1 MALTKL
7 RDHFRETPRTAFM
20 KMLDQ
25 KVHVVEKLAASAF
38 HAQRASDH
46 NLYFKSNQNNP
57 MDIVDRTIV
66 SFYESAIKHLQ
77 GLPGS
82 VKEDMPK
89 DWKFGFEYLVDGETP
104 NFKYSLLPKN
114 NLVLTHIK
122 VMKPGTDKV
131 QKVIRDTKVLNKW
144 ANVLEVQQPPVLFEG
159 VLRHDQKEALI
170 NILEMSDEKYAK
182 VYSDRSF
189 SRDIYSIFNSEVR
202 RTALQES
209 LDSEID
215 GLVISFVEGKTMSPY
230 KIEAFD
236 RLEESSNERKSSD
249 IYQITIVDLIEHLMS
264 YDFTKHKLV
273 EDKKDRRY
281 IELMSEVFNQYIKDN
296 ASKYI
301 GVDFNIA
308 EFAKKDSFKLNK
320 NFIQNQETLKYTNN
334 EILAELFKI
343 MLSSFRNERSKTTDI
358 LSEDMVNQMNDI
370 VSNIKNH
377 IDGKIEENDVLDFNA
392 YLKNSKIN
400 NSQESDLN
408 EALKVK
414 TVKHGN
420 KMVNMFVGRF
430 QPFTLGH
437 AKVVKQMHEQNGYPV
452 VIFLVKA
459 KNKKK
464 EDAFKRPYDE
474 QTQLEMLNNLK
485 KELPIEHVYIIPTAA
500 IDVMFN
506 EMRPKY
512 EPVLWGTGTD
522 RMKVYGYQVDRQEY
536 RDDLNVLPEFG
547 LYEIKRTGENIS
559 ATKVRNAMLDDD
571 FKAFKKMTPK
581 GIHGMYND
589 LKNKLEQS
597 MALAEST
604 EAVLTFEQFIKS

>member
-1 MALTKL
+1 MALQKL
-7 RDHFRETPRTAFM
+7 RDHFRETPRAAFM

-25 KVHVVEKLAASAF
+25 KVHVVEKLSASAF
-38 HAQRASDH
+38 HVQRGESS
-46 NLYFKSNQNNP
+46 NIYFKSNQNTP

-89 DWKFGFEYLVDGETP
+89 DWRFGFEYLVDGDTP

-114 NLVLTHIK
+114 NLVLTHVK

-131 QKVIRDTKVLNKW
+131 QKVIRDTSILNKW
-144 ANVLEVQQPPVLFEG
+144 AGVLEVQQPPVLFEG
-159 VLRHDQKEALI
+159 MLRHDQKEALV
-170 NILEMSDEKYAK
+170 NLLEMSDEQYAK

-189 SRDIYSIFNSEVR
+189 SRDLYSIFNSEVR
-202 RTALQES
+202 RSALQES
-209 LDSEID
+209 LDADID
-215 GLVISFVEGKTMSPY
+215 GLVISFVDGKSMSPY
-230 KIEAFD
+230 KIESFN
-236 RLEESSNERKSSD
+236 RVEESQEQRKPSD
-249 IYQITIVDLIEHLMS
+249 IYQITIVDLIENLMS
-264 YDFTKHKLV
+264 YDFTQHKLV
-273 EDKKDRRY
+273 EEKKDRRY
-281 IELMSEVFNQYIKDN
+281 LELMSEVFNKYIKEN
-296 ASKYI
+296 AAKYI
-301 GVDFNIA
+301 GVDFNVA
-308 EFAKKDSFKLNK
+308 DFAKKDAFKLNK

-343 MLSSFRNERSKTTDI
+343 MLSSFRNERTKTTDI
-358 LSEDMVNQMNDI
+358 LSEDMINQMNDI
-370 VSNIKNH
+370 VSNIQNH
-377 IDGKIEENDVLDFNA
+377 IDGKIEENDVLDFNS
-392 YLKNSKIN
+392 YLKNTKIN
-400 NSQESDLN
+400 NLPESDLN
-408 EALKVK
+408 EGLKVK
-414 TVKHGN
+414 TTEHGK

-571 FKAFKKMTPK
+571 FKSFKKMTPK

-597 MALAEST
+597 LSLAEST
-604 EAVLTFEQFIKS
+604 ETILTFEQFIKS

>member
-7 RDHFRETPRTAFM
+7 RDHFRETPRAAFM

-25 KVHVVEKLAASAF
+25 KVHVVEKLTASAF
-38 HAQRASDH
+38 HVQRASDH

-144 ANVLEVQQPPVLFEG
+144 AGVLEVQQPPVLFEG

-170 NILEMSDEKYAK
+170 NVLEMSDEKYAK

-215 GLVISFVEGKTMSPY
+215 GLVISFVDGKTMSPY

-236 RLEESSNERKSSD
+236 RLEESFNERKSSD

-320 NFIQNQETLKYTNN
+320 NFIKNQETLKYTNN

-400 NSQESDLN
+400 NSPESDLN

-414 TVKHGN
+414 TIKHGN

-459 KNKKK
+459 KKKKK

-485 KELPIEHVYIIPTAA
+485 KELPIEHVYIISTAA

-522 RMKVYGYQVDRQEY
+522 RMHVYAAQVNKPVY
-536 RDDLNVLPEFG
+536 REDLNVLPEFG

>member
-1 MALTKL
+1 MALQKL
-7 RDHFRETPRTAFM
+7 RDHFRETPRAAFM

-25 KVHVVEKLAASAF
+25 KVHVVEKLSASAF
-38 HAQRASDH
+38 HVQRGESS
-46 NLYFKSNQNNP
+46 NIYFKSNQNTP

-89 DWKFGFEYLVDGETP
+89 DWRFGFEYLVDGDTP

-114 NLVLTHIK
+114 NLVLTHVK

-131 QKVIRDTKVLNKW
+131 QKVIRDTSILNKW
-144 ANVLEVQQPPVLFEG
+144 AGVLEVQQPPVLFEG
-159 VLRHDQKEALI
+159 MLRHDQKEALI
-170 NILEMSDEKYAK
+170 NLLEMSDEQYSK

-189 SRDIYSIFNSEVR
+189 SRDLYSIFNSEVR
-202 RTALQES
+202 RSALQES
-209 LDSEID
+209 LDADID
-215 GLVISFVEGKTMSPY
+215 GLVISFVDGKSMSPY
-230 KIEAFD
+230 KIESFN
-236 RLEESSNERKSSD
+236 RVEESQEQRKPSD
-249 IYQITIVDLIEHLMS
+249 IYQITIVDLIENLMS
-264 YDFTKHKLV
+264 YDFTQHKLV
-273 EDKKDRRY
+273 EEKKDRRY
-281 IELMSEVFNQYIKDN
+281 LELMSEVFNKYIKEN
-296 ASKYI
+296 AAKYI
-301 GVDFNIA
+301 GVDFNVA
-308 EFAKKDSFKLNK
+308 DFAKKDAFKLNK

-343 MLSSFRNERSKTTDI
+343 MLSSFRNERTKTTDI
-358 LSEDMVNQMNDI
+358 LSEDMINQMNDI
-370 VSNIKNH
+370 VSNIQNH
-377 IDGKIEENDVLDFNA
+377 IDGKIEENDVLDFNS
-392 YLKNSKIN
+392 YLKNTKIN
-400 NSQESDLN
+400 NLPESDLN
-408 EALKVK
+408 EGLKVK
-414 TVKHGN
+414 TTEHGK

-597 MALAEST
+597 LSLAEST
-604 EAVLTFEQFIKS
+604 ETILTFEQFIKS

>member
-1 MALTKL
+1 MALQKL
-7 RDHFRETPRTAFM
+7 RDHFRETPRAAFM

-25 KVHVVEKLAASAF
+25 KVHVVEKLSASAF
-38 HAQRASDH
+38 HVQRGESS
-46 NLYFKSNQNNP
+46 NIYFKSNQNTP

-77 GLPGS
+77 GLEGS

-89 DWKFGFEYLVDGETP
+89 DWRFGFEYLVDGDTP

-114 NLVLTHIK
+114 NLVLTHVK

-131 QKVIRDTKVLNKW
+131 QKVIRDTSILNKW
-144 ANVLEVQQPPVLFEG
+144 AGVLEVQQPPVLFEG
-159 VLRHDQKEALI
+159 MLRHDQKEALV
-170 NILEMSDEKYAK
+170 NLLEMSDEQYAK

-189 SRDIYSIFNSEVR
+189 SRDLYSIFNSEVR
-202 RTALQES
+202 RSALQES
-209 LDSEID
+209 LDADID
-215 GLVISFVEGKTMSPY
+215 GLVISFVDGKSMSPY
-230 KIEAFD
+230 KIESFN
-236 RLEESSNERKSSD
+236 RVEESQEQRKPSD
-249 IYQITIVDLIEHLMS
+249 IYQITIVDLIENLMS
-264 YDFTKHKLV
+264 YDFTQHKLV
-273 EDKKDRRY
+273 EEKKDRRY
-281 IELMSEVFNQYIKDN
+281 LELMSEVFNKYIKEN
-296 ASKYI
+296 AAKYI
-301 GVDFNIA
+301 GVDFNVA
-308 EFAKKDSFKLNK
+308 DFAKKDAFKLNK

-343 MLSSFRNERSKTTDI
+343 MLSSFRNERTKTTDI
-358 LSEDMVNQMNDI
+358 LSEDMINQMNDI
-370 VSNIKNH
+370 VSNIQNH
-377 IDGKIEENDVLDFNA
+377 IDGKIEENDVLDFNS
-392 YLKNSKIN
+392 YLKNTKIN
-400 NSQESDLN
+400 NLPESDLN
-408 EALKVK
+408 EGLKVK
-414 TVKHGN
+414 TTEHGK

-604 EAVLTFEQFIKS
+604 ETILTFEQFIKS

>member
-1 MALTKL
+1 MALQKL
-7 RDHFRETPRTAFM
+7 RDHFKETPRAAFM

-25 KVHVVEKLAASAF
+25 KVHVVEKLSASAF
-38 HAQRASDH
+38 HVQRGDSS
-46 NLYFKSNQNNP
+46 NLYFKSNQNTP
-57 MDIVDRTIV
+57 MNIVDRTIV

-77 GLPGS
+77 GLEGS

-89 DWKFGFEYLVDGETP
+89 DWRFGFEYLIDGDTP

-131 QKVIRDTKVLNKW
+131 QKVIRDTSILNKW
-144 ANVLEVQQPPVLFEG
+144 ADVLEVQQPPVLFEG
-159 VLRHDQKEALI
+159 MLRHDQKEALV
-170 NILEMSDEKYAK
+170 NLLEMSDEQYAK

-189 SRDIYSIFNSEVR
+189 SRDLYSIFNSEVR
-202 RTALQES
+202 RSALQES
-209 LDSEID
+209 LDADID
-215 GLVISFVEGKTMSPY
+215 GLIISFVDGKSMSPY
-230 KIEAFD
+230 KIEAFN
-236 RLEESSNERKSSD
+236 RIEESQEPRRSSD
-249 IYQITIVDLIEHLMS
+249 IYQITIVDLVENLMD
-264 YDFTKHKLV
+264 YDFTQHKLV
-273 EDKKDRRY
+273 EEKKDRRY
-281 IELMSEVFNQYIKDN
+281 IELMSEVFNKYIKEN
-296 ASKYI
+296 AAKYI
-301 GVDFNIA
+301 GVDFNVA
-308 EFAKKDSFKLNK
+308 DFAKKDAFKLNK

-343 MLSSFRNERSKTTDI
+343 MLSSFRNERTKTTDI
-358 LSEDMVNQMNDI
+358 LSEDMINQMNDI
-370 VSNIKNH
+370 VSNIQNH

-392 YLKNSKIN
+392 YLKNAKIN
-400 NSQESDLN
+400 NLPESDLN
-408 EALKVK
+408 EGLKVK
-414 TVKHGN
+414 TVKHGK

-547 LYEIKRTGENIS
+547 LSEIKRTGENIS

-604 EAVLTFEQFIKS
+604 ETILTFEQFIQS

>member
-1 MALTKL
+1 MALQKL
-7 RDHFRETPRTAFM
+7 RDHFKETPRAAFM

-25 KVHVVEKLAASAF
+25 KVHVVEKLSASAF
-38 HAQRASDH
+38 HVQRGNAS
-46 NLYFKSNQNNP
+46 NLYFKSNQNTP
-57 MDIVDRTIV
+57 MDIIDRTIV

-77 GLPGS
+77 GLEGS

-89 DWKFGFEYLVDGETP
+89 DWRFGFEYLIDGDTP

-131 QKVIRDTKVLNKW
+131 QKVIRDTSILNKW
-144 ANVLEVQQPPVLFEG
+144 AGVLEVQQPPVLFEG
-159 VLRHDQKEALI
+159 MLRHDQKEALI
-170 NILEMSDEKYAK
+170 NLLEMSDEQYAK

-189 SRDIYSIFNSEVR
+189 SRDLYTIFNSEVR
-202 RTALQES
+202 RSALQES
-209 LDSEID
+209 LDADID
-215 GLVISFVEGKTMSPY
+215 GLVISFVDGKSMSPY
-230 KIEAFD
+230 KIEAFN
-236 RLEESSNERKSSD
+236 RIEESQEPRRSSD
-249 IYQITIVDLIEHLMS
+249 IYQITIVDLIENLMS
-264 YDFTKHKLV
+264 YDFTQHKLV
-273 EDKKDRRY
+273 EEKKDRRY
-281 IELMSEVFNQYIKDN
+281 LELMSEVFNKYIKEN
-296 ASKYI
+296 AAKYI
-301 GVDFNIA
+301 GVDFNVA
-308 EFAKKDSFKLNK
+308 DFAKKDAFKLNK

-343 MLSSFRNERSKTTDI
+343 MLSSFRNERTKTTDI

-370 VSNIKNH
+370 VSNIQNH
-377 IDGKIEENDVLDFNA
+377 IDGKVEENDVLDFNA

-400 NSQESDLN
+400 NLPESDLN
-408 EALKVK
+408 EGLKVK
-414 TVKHGN
+414 TVKHGK

-597 MALAEST
+597 MSLAEST
-604 EAVLTFEQFIKS
+604 ETILTFEQFIQS

>member
-1 MALTKL
+1 MALQKL
-7 RDHFRETPRTAFM
+7 RDHFKETPRAAFM

-25 KVHVVEKLAASAF
+25 KVHVVEKLSASAF
-38 HAQRASDH
+38 HVQRGGSS
-46 NLYFKSNQNNP
+46 NLYFKSNQNTP

-77 GLPGS
+77 GLEGS

-89 DWKFGFEYLVDGETP
+89 DWRFGFEYLIDGDTP

-131 QKVIRDTKVLNKW
+131 QKVIRDTSILNKW
-144 ANVLEVQQPPVLFEG
+144 AGVLEVQQPPVLFEG
-159 VLRHDQKEALI
+159 MLRHDQKEALI
-170 NILEMSDEKYAK
+170 NLLEMSDEQYAK

-189 SRDIYSIFNSEVR
+189 SRDLYTIFNSEVR
-202 RTALQES
+202 RSALQES
-209 LDSEID
+209 LDADID
-215 GLVISFVEGKTMSPY
+215 GLVISFVDGKSMSPY
-230 KIEAFD
+230 KIEAFN
-236 RLEESSNERKSSD
+236 RIEESQEPRKPSD
-249 IYQITIVDLIEHLMS
+249 IYQITIVDLIENLMS
-264 YDFTKHKLV
+264 YDFTQHKLV
-273 EDKKDRRY
+273 EEKKDRRY
-281 IELMSEVFNQYIKDN
+281 LELMSEVFNKYIKEN
-296 ASKYI
+296 AAKYI
-301 GVDFNIA
+301 GVDFNVA
-308 EFAKKDSFKLNK
+308 DFAKKDAFKLNK

-343 MLSSFRNERSKTTDI
+343 MLSSFRNERTKTTDI

-370 VSNIKNH
+370 VSNIQNH
-377 IDGKIEENDVLDFNA
+377 IDGKVEENDVLDFNA

-400 NSQESDLN
+400 NLPESDLN
-408 EALKVK
+408 EGLKVK
-414 TVKHGN
+414 TVKHGK

-464 EDAFKRPYDE
+464 EDSFKRPYDE

-597 MALAEST
+597 MSLAEST
-604 EAVLTFEQFIKS
+604 ETILTFEQFIQS

>member
-1 MALTKL
+1 MALQKL
-7 RDHFRETPRTAFM
+7 RDHFKETPRAAFM

-25 KVHVVEKLAASAF
+25 KVHVVEKLSASAF
-38 HAQRASDH
+38 HVQRGDSS
-46 NLYFKSNQNNP
+46 NLYFKSNQNTP

-77 GLPGS
+77 GLEGS

-89 DWKFGFEYLVDGETP
+89 DWRFGFEYLIDGDTP

-131 QKVIRDTKVLNKW
+131 QKVIRDTSILNKW
-144 ANVLEVQQPPVLFEG
+144 ADVLEVQQPPVLFEG
-159 VLRHDQKEALI
+159 MLRHDQKEALV
-170 NILEMSDEKYAK
+170 NLLEMSDEQYAK

-189 SRDIYSIFNSEVR
+189 SRDLYSIFNSEVR
-202 RTALQES
+202 RSALQES
-209 LDSEID
+209 LDADID
-215 GLVISFVEGKTMSPY
+215 GLIISFVDGKSMSPY
-230 KIEAFD
+230 KIEAFN
-236 RLEESSNERKSSD
+236 RIEESQEPRRSSD
-249 IYQITIVDLIEHLMS
+249 IYQITIVDLVENLMD
-264 YDFTKHKLV
+264 YDFTQHKLV
-273 EDKKDRRY
+273 EEKKDRRY
-281 IELMSEVFNQYIKDN
+281 IELMSEVFNKYIKEN
-296 ASKYI
+296 AAKYI
-301 GVDFNIA
+301 GVDFNVA
-308 EFAKKDSFKLNK
+308 DFAKKDAFKLNK

-343 MLSSFRNERSKTTDI
+343 MLSSFRNERTKTTDI

-370 VSNIKNH
+370 VSNIQNH

-392 YLKNSKIN
+392 YLKNAKIN
-400 NSQESDLN
+400 NLPESDLN
-408 EALKVK
+408 EGLKVK
-414 TVKHGN
+414 TVKHGK

-604 EAVLTFEQFIKS
+604 ETILTFEQFIQS

>member
-1 MALTKL
+1 MALQKL
-7 RDHFRETPRTAFM
+7 RDHFKETPRAAFM

-25 KVHVVEKLAASAF
+25 KVHVVEKLSASAF
-38 HAQRASDH
+38 HVQRGGSS
-46 NLYFKSNQNNP
+46 NLYFKSNQNTP

-77 GLPGS
+77 GLEGS

-89 DWKFGFEYLVDGETP
+89 DWRFGFEYLIDGDTP

-114 NLVLTHIK
+114 NLVLTHVK

-131 QKVIRDTKVLNKW
+131 QKVIRDTSILNKW
-144 ANVLEVQQPPVLFEG
+144 AGVLEVQQPPVLFEG
-159 VLRHDQKEALI
+159 MLRHDQKEALI
-170 NILEMSDEKYAK
+170 NLLEMSDEQYAK

-189 SRDIYSIFNSEVR
+189 SRDLYTIFNSEVR
-202 RTALQES
+202 RSALQES
-209 LDSEID
+209 LDADID
-215 GLVISFVEGKTMSPY
+215 GLVISFVDGKSMSPY
-230 KIEAFD
+230 KIEAFN
-236 RLEESSNERKSSD
+236 RIEESQEPRKPSD
-249 IYQITIVDLIEHLMS
+249 IYQITIVDLIENLMS
-264 YDFTKHKLV
+264 YDFTQHKLV
-273 EDKKDRRY
+273 EEKKDRRY
-281 IELMSEVFNQYIKDN
+281 LELMSEVFNKYIKEN
-296 ASKYI
+296 AAKYI
-301 GVDFNIA
+301 GVDFNVA
-308 EFAKKDSFKLNK
+308 DFAKKDAFKLNK

-343 MLSSFRNERSKTTDI
+343 MLSSFRNERTKTTDI

-370 VSNIKNH
+370 VSNIQNH
-377 IDGKIEENDVLDFNA
+377 IDGKVEENDVLDFNA

-400 NSQESDLN
+400 NLPESDLN
-408 EALKVK
+408 EGLKVK
-414 TVKHGN
+414 TVKHGK

-597 MALAEST
+597 MSLAEST
-604 EAVLTFEQFIKS
+604 ETILTFEQFIQS

>member
-1 MALTKL
+1 MALQKL
-7 RDHFRETPRTAFM
+7 RDHFKETPRAAFM

-25 KVHVVEKLAASAF
+25 KVHVVEKLSASAF
-38 HAQRASDH
+38 HVQRGDSS
-46 NLYFKSNQNNP
+46 NLYFKSNQNTP

-77 GLPGS
+77 GLEGS

-89 DWKFGFEYLVDGETP
+89 DWRFGFEYLIDGDTP

-131 QKVIRDTKVLNKW
+131 QKVIRDTSILNKW
-144 ANVLEVQQPPVLFEG
+144 AGVLEVQQPPVLFEG
-159 VLRHDQKEALI
+159 MLRHDQKEALI
-170 NILEMSDEKYAK
+170 NLLEMSDEQYAK

-189 SRDIYSIFNSEVR
+189 SRDLYTIFNSEVR
-202 RTALQES
+202 RSALQES
-209 LDSEID
+209 LDADID
-215 GLVISFVEGKTMSPY
+215 GLVISFVDGKSMSPY
-230 KIEAFD
+230 KIEAFN
-236 RLEESSNERKSSD
+236 RIEESQEPRKPSD
-249 IYQITIVDLIEHLMS
+249 IYQITIVDLIENLMS
-264 YDFTKHKLV
+264 YDFTQHKLV
-273 EDKKDRRY
+273 EEKKDRRY
-281 IELMSEVFNQYIKDN
+281 LELMSEVFNKYIKEN
-296 ASKYI
+296 AAKYI
-301 GVDFNIA
+301 GVDFNVA
-308 EFAKKDSFKLNK
+308 DFAKKDAFKLNK

-343 MLSSFRNERSKTTDI
+343 MLSSFRNERTKTTDI

-370 VSNIKNH
+370 VSNIQNH
-377 IDGKIEENDVLDFNA
+377 IDGKIQENDVLDFNA
-392 YLKNSKIN
+392 YLKNAKIN
-400 NSQESDLN
+400 SLPESDLN

-414 TVKHGN
+414 TIKHGK

-474 QTQLEMLNNLK
+474 VTQLEMLNNLK

-571 FKAFKKMTPK
+571 FDAFKKMTPK
-581 GIHGMYND
+581 GIHSMYND

-604 EAVLTFEQFIKS
+604 ETILTFEQFIKS

>member
-1 MALTKL
+1 
-7 RDHFRETPRTAFM
+7 
-20 KMLDQ
+20 
-25 KVHVVEKLAASAF
+25 
-38 HAQRASDH
+38 
-46 NLYFKSNQNNP
+46 
-57 MDIVDRTIV
+57 
-66 SFYESAIKHLQ
+66 
-77 GLPGS
+77 
-82 VKEDMPK
+82 
-89 DWKFGFEYLVDGETP
+89 
-104 NFKYSLLPKN
+104 
-114 NLVLTHIK
+114 
-122 VMKPGTDKV
+122 
-131 QKVIRDTKVLNKW
+131 
-144 ANVLEVQQPPVLFEG
+144 
-159 VLRHDQKEALI
+159 
-170 NILEMSDEKYAK
+170 
-182 VYSDRSF
+182 
-189 SRDIYSIFNSEVR
+189 
-202 RTALQES
+202 
-209 LDSEID
+209 
-215 GLVISFVEGKTMSPY
+215 MSPY
-230 KIEAFD
+230 KIESFN
-236 RLEESSNERKSSD
+236 RVEESQEQRKPSD
-249 IYQITIVDLIEHLMS
+249 IYQITIVDLIENLMS
-264 YDFTKHKLV
+264 YDFTQHKLV
-273 EDKKDRRY
+273 EEKKDRRY
-281 IELMSEVFNQYIKDN
+281 LELMSEVFNKYIKEN
-296 ASKYI
+296 AAKYI
-301 GVDFNIA
+301 GVDFNVA
-308 EFAKKDSFKLNK
+308 DFAKKDAFKLNK

-343 MLSSFRNERSKTTDI
+343 MLSSFRNERTKTTDI
-358 LSEDMVNQMNDI
+358 LSEDMINQMNDI
-370 VSNIKNH
+370 VSNIQNH
-377 IDGKIEENDVLDFNA
+377 IDGKIEENDVLDFNS
-392 YLKNSKIN
+392 YLKNTKIN
-400 NSQESDLN
+400 NLPESDLN
-408 EALKVK
+408 EGLKVK
-414 TVKHGN
+414 TTEHGK

-604 EAVLTFEQFIKS
+604 ETILTFEQFIKS

>member
-1 MALTKL
+1 MALQKL
-7 RDHFRETPRTAFM
+7 RDHFKETPRAAFI

-25 KVHVVEKLAASAF
+25 KVHVVEKLSASAF
-38 HAQRASDH
+38 HVQRGGSS
-46 NLYFKSNQNNP
+46 NLYFKSNQNTP

-77 GLPGS
+77 GLEGS

-89 DWKFGFEYLVDGETP
+89 DWRFGFEYLIDGDTP

-131 QKVIRDTKVLNKW
+131 QKVIRDTSILNKW
-144 ANVLEVQQPPVLFEG
+144 AGVLEVQQPPVLFEG
-159 VLRHDQKEALI
+159 MLRHDQKEALI
-170 NILEMSDEKYAK
+170 NLLEMSDEQYAK

-189 SRDIYSIFNSEVR
+189 SRDLYTIFNSEVR
-202 RTALQES
+202 RSALQES
-209 LDSEID
+209 LDADID
-215 GLVISFVEGKTMSPY
+215 GLVISFVDGKSMSPY
-230 KIEAFD
+230 KIEAFN
-236 RLEESSNERKSSD
+236 RIEESQEPRKPSD
-249 IYQITIVDLIEHLMS
+249 IYQITIVDLIENLMS
-264 YDFTKHKLV
+264 YDFTQHKLV
-273 EDKKDRRY
+273 EEKKDRRY
-281 IELMSEVFNQYIKDN
+281 LELMSEVFNKYIKEN
-296 ASKYI
+296 AAKYI
-301 GVDFNIA
+301 GVDFNVA
-308 EFAKKDSFKLNK
+308 DFAKKDAFKLNK

-343 MLSSFRNERSKTTDI
+343 MLSSFRNERTKTTDI

-370 VSNIKNH
+370 VSNIQNH
-377 IDGKIEENDVLDFNA
+377 IDGKVEENDVLDFNA

-400 NSQESDLN
+400 NLPESDLN
-408 EALKVK
+408 EGLKVK
-414 TVKHGN
+414 TVKHGK

-522 RMKVYGYQVDRQEY
+522 RIKVYANQVDRDDY
-536 RDDLNVLPEFG
+536 RNDLNVLPEFG

-597 MALAEST
+597 MSLAEST
-604 EAVLTFEQFIKS
+604 ETILTFEQFIQS

>member
-1 MALTKL
+1 MALQKL
-7 RDHFRETPRTAFM
+7 RDHFKETPRAAFM

-25 KVHVVEKLAASAF
+25 KVHVVEKLSASAF
-38 HAQRASDH
+38 HVQRGGSS
-46 NLYFKSNQNNP
+46 NLYFKSNQNTP

-77 GLPGS
+77 GLEGS

-89 DWKFGFEYLVDGETP
+89 DWRFGFEYLIDGDTP

-131 QKVIRDTKVLNKW
+131 QKVIRDTSILNKW
-144 ANVLEVQQPPVLFEG
+144 AGVLEVQQPPVLFEG
-159 VLRHDQKEALI
+159 MLRHDQKEALI
-170 NILEMSDEKYAK
+170 NLLEMSDEQYAK

-189 SRDIYSIFNSEVR
+189 SRDLYTIFNSEVR
-202 RTALQES
+202 RSALQES
-209 LDSEID
+209 LDADID
-215 GLVISFVEGKTMSPY
+215 GLVISFVDGKSMSPY
-230 KIEAFD
+230 KIEAFN
-236 RLEESSNERKSSD
+236 RIEESQEPRKPSD
-249 IYQITIVDLIEHLMS
+249 IYQITIVDLIENLMS
-264 YDFTKHKLV
+264 YDFTQHKLV
-273 EDKKDRRY
+273 EEKKDRRY
-281 IELMSEVFNQYIKDN
+281 LELMSEVFNKYIKEN
-296 ASKYI
+296 AAKYI
-301 GVDFNIA
+301 GVDFNVA
-308 EFAKKDSFKLNK
+308 DFAKKDAFKLNK

-343 MLSSFRNERSKTTDI
+343 MLSSFRNERTKTTDI

-370 VSNIKNH
+370 VSNIQNH
-377 IDGKIEENDVLDFNA
+377 IDGKVEENDVLDFNA

-400 NSQESDLN
+400 NLPESDLN
-408 EALKVK
+408 EGLKVK
-414 TVKHGN
+414 TVKHGK

-597 MALAEST
+597 MSLAEST
-604 EAVLTFEQFIKS
+604 ETILTFEQFIQS